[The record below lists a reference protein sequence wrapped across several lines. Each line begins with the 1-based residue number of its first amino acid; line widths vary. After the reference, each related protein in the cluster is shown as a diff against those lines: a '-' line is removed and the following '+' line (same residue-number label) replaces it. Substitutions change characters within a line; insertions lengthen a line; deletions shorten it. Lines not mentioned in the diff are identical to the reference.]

1 MSPVVRWGHVELFSP
16 NSLNMST
23 LGRQTLQTMGVPL
36 PDEEGFP
43 TGQEYYDS
51 YLQVIG
57 KHLDQD
63 KDCDIQLRT
72 KVVSVVRAGM
82 LKGDMSQSRKEKKF
96 NILSETTSST
106 GEVGKNCQIFCCY

>member
-23 LGRQTLQTMGVPL
+23 LGRQTLQRMGVHL

-51 YLQVIG
+51 YLRVVG
-57 KHLDQD
+57 KHLEQD
-63 KDCDIQLRT
+63 KNCDIQLRT
-72 KVVSVVRAGM
+72 KVVSVARASM
-82 LKGDMSQSRKEKKF
+82 LKGDMSKSRKEKKF
-96 NILSETTSST
+96 NILNETTSLT
-106 GEVGKNCQIFCCY
+106 GEVHKIG